1 MNLPSRRNVSLAAI
15 GLVFLAGF
23 AWVVVTQGPLAP
35 IKVTVAK
42 ASETTLQRSLFGIG
56 TLEARRSYAIGPTV
70 AGRVAAVH
78 VDQGDAVSV
87 GQLLAEMDPVDL
99 ESRQL
104 ASGATAARALQLVA
118 AAQATLA
125 EATSRAH
132 LAQTSAQRY
141 TDLRRKNFVSQ
152 EAADAKGHE
161 AVAARAA
168 QNAATAALAAARD
181 EGQRAQ
187 AEQAGLG
194 KSRAHLRL
202 LSPVAGVISA
212 RLAEPGST
220 VVGGQAV
227 VQVID
232 PVSRWL
238 RVRIDQGRSTGL
250 AVGMSADIVLRSR
263 PDAVLKG
270 QVERVDLIGDAV
282 AEERIANVGFA
293 TPPGNLAVGEL
304 AEVRLHL
311 PPVEKALAVPAT
323 AIKRIGQVDGVWHRQ
338 EGRAVF
344 VPIKPGVTSTDGM
357 TQILDGISV
366 DSEVIVHSQRAISAE
381 TRIKVV
387 DALVKVAP

>member
-1 MNLPSRRNVSLAAI
+1 MNLPSRRSLFLSAL
-15 GLVFLAGF
+15 GLLFLAGF
-23 AWVVVTQGPLAP
+23 GWVVITQGPLAP
-35 IKVTVAK
+35 IKVTIAK
-42 ASETTLQRSLFGIG
+42 AGETTLQRSIFGIG

-78 VDQGDAVSV
+78 VDQGDAVSL

-99 ESRQL
+99 ESRQT
-104 ASGATAARALQLVA
+104 ASGATAARAQQLVA

-132 LAQTSAQRY
+132 LAQASAQRY
-141 TDLRRKNFVSQ
+141 ADLRRKNFVSQ

-161 AVAARAA
+161 AAAARAA
-168 QNAATAALAAARD
+168 KDAATAALAAARD

-202 LSPVAGVISA
+202 ISPIAGVISA

-232 PVSRWL
+232 PASRWL

-250 AVGMSADIVLRSR
+250 AVGMNADVVLRSR
-263 PDAVLKG
+263 PDTVLKG
-270 QVERVDLIGDAV
+270 QVERVDLVGDAV
-282 AEERIANVGFA
+282 AEERIANVAFA
-293 TPPGNLAVGEL
+293 SPPDNLAIGEL

-311 PPVEKALAVPAT
+311 PPVEKALAVPTT
-323 AIKRIGQVDGVWHRQ
+323 AIKRIGQVDGVWRRQ
-338 EGRAVF
+338 DGRAVF
-344 VPIKPGVTSTDGM
+344 VPIKAGATSTAGM
-357 TQILDGISV
+357 TQILDGLAA
-366 DSEVIVHSQRAISAE
+366 DTEVIVHSQRALNAE